1 MNGSLVHIWQCA
13 CRWVCMLGL
22 ACAISSCM
30 WQEADAVV
38 AMADSIDQTQHVIYD
53 DTVALRKTI
62 HTLNNPLGRT
72 FKRSTLGKAFYYM
85 GRNLE
90 DDYSQ
95 VARAAECYVA
105 ADWLKIDDPI
115 YRGRVNSCMG
125 RICGN
130 YNKDSLSL
138 LFYERALEHFALCD
152 DTIYYARGL
161 LNVGKLLGA
170 LHQFEEADSILRLAA
185 KYDFT
190 DAYRYSVNDA
200 FAHHFYRLK
209 LLFRQ
214 TLLYIIY
221 KKLL

>member
-1 MNGSLVHIWQCA
+1 MLALLCGLV
-13 CRWVCMLGL
+13 
-22 ACAISSCM
+22 SCK
-30 WQEADAVV
+30 WHAADAVI

-53 DTVALRKTI
+53 DTMALRDVI

-125 RICGN
+125 RISGN

-138 LFYERALEHFALCD
+138 LFYERSPSRN
-152 DTIYYARGL
+152 Y
-161 LNVGKLLGA
+161 NK
-170 LHQFEEADSILRLAA
+170 
-185 KYDFT
+185 
-190 DAYRYSVNDA
+190 
-200 FAHHFYRLK
+200 
-209 LLFRQ
+209 
-214 TLLYIIY
+214 
-221 KKLL
+221 

>member
-1 MNGSLVHIWQCA
+1 MKGFLVHIWQCA

-115 YRGRVNSCMG
+115 
-125 RICGN
+125 
-130 YNKDSLSL
+130 
-138 LFYERALEHFALCD
+138 
-152 DTIYYARGL
+152 
-161 LNVGKLLGA
+161 
-170 LHQFEEADSILRLAA
+170 
-185 KYDFT
+185 
-190 DAYRYSVNDA
+190 
-200 FAHHFYRLK
+200 
-209 LLFRQ
+209 
-214 TLLYIIY
+214 
-221 KKLL
+221 